1 MPASLYEMTNYTA
14 FLFNTLKGL
23 EDIQIIVLAWTSLS
37 AGVGD
42 KCSFPLVLKQVG

>member
-1 MPASLYEMTNYTA
+1 MTNYAA

-23 EDIQIIVLAWTSLS
+23 ADIHI

-42 KCSFPLVLKQVG
+42 NYSFPLVFKQAG

>member
-1 MPASLYEMTNYTA
+1 MTNYAA

-23 EDIQIIVLAWTSLS
+23 ADVQIIVLAWTRLS

-42 KCSFPLVLKQVG
+42 KYGFPLVFKQVG